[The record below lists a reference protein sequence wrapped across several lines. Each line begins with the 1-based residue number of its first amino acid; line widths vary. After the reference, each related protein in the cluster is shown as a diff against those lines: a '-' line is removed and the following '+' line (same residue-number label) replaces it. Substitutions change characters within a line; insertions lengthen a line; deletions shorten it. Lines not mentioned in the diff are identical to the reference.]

1 MKFIKFND
9 WLNKINEETREER
22 ARRELEAERR
32 EDIFMK
38 HMDQEKQN
46 KNAERAAGFSGYPE
60 TDEKMKKYI
69 DFRKSLP
76 NIGESP
82 SQEFV
87 DSVCDNVEK
96 KTNFSYMYDF
106 PDNPKGEADSDRI
119 LELVH
124 DCFHDG
130 TSEEEATNMV
140 IDLLRQMKY
149 VR

>member
-22 ARRELEAERR
+22 AQRELEAKRR

-38 HMDQEKQN
+38 HMDLHN
-46 KNAERAAGFSGYPE
+46 RNTERATPE
-60 TDEKMKKYI
+60 EVKKYI
-69 DFRKSLP
+69 F
-76 NIGESP
+76 GESP

-87 DSVCDNVEK
+87 DSVCNNVEK
-96 KTNFSYMYDF
+96 KTNFSYMYDL
-106 PDNPKGEADSDRI
+106 PDNPKGEADGNRI

-149 VR
+149 VK